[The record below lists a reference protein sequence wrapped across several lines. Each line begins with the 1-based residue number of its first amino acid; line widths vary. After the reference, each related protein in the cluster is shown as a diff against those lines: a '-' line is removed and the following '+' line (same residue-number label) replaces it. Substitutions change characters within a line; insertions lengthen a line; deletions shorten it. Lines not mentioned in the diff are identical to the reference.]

1 MYCSE
6 CGAKLKK
13 NAAFCGECGTKV
25 EKESEEREEKQTPK
39 KTKTVNSKKP
49 ISKKKKILIGVIVLV
64 VVALIGG
71 YCFLNNRFGPEGVAT
86 EYLEAMISND
96 AGRIYDSL
104 GLTGDTTFTSEEEFK
119 KVFEKSYNAFDD
131 VLNYKLVNV
140 SYNESK
146 LSANVEF
153 QIASENSEEDTVTI
167 RVIKNSKKKFL
178 IFDSWQ
184 VANVSDSLVV
194 KDYQISVPK
203 GSTVQVNE
211 ISLDS
216 KYLNSEKSTNELDV
230 YVIPQIFEASASI
243 KINLPYGIEVTDEM
257 DVSSYNTTYEADITL
272 EDLNDETVTK
282 LQDQMKSD
290 INALYANL
298 IAKKD
303 WNAVKESYSYGDA
316 SLINLQEEYQ
326 DLYEEL
332 VSDSDKTLKKFD
344 VTSLTLTKVAL
355 DDGKLK
361 VTARYNYTYTIDY
374 KNYNDEVKTKEG
386 KSSSSTT
393 ITYDYIE
400 NAFKMNNI
408 SGTVDYFSTW

>member
-25 EKESEEREEKQTPK
+25 KKESEEIKEKQTSKVKNEKPK
-39 KTKTVNSKKP
+39 KT
-49 ISKKKKILIGVIVLV
+49 ISKKQKILIGVIV
-64 VVALIGG
+64 VVALVLIGG

-86 EYLEAMISND
+86 EYLKAMISND
-96 AGRIYDSL
+96 ASRIYDSL
-104 GLTGDTTFTSEEEFK
+104 GLTGDTTFTSKET
-119 KVFEKSYNAFDD
+119 FEKIFAESSNAFDD
-131 VLNYKLVNV
+131 VLNYKLIDI

-146 LSANVEF
+146 LSANVKF
-153 QIASENSEEDTVTI
+153 QVASENSDEDTVTI

-203 GSTVQVNE
+203 GSTVQVNDV
-211 ISLDS
+211 SLDS
-216 KYLNSEKSTNELDV
+216 KYLNADKSTDELDV
-230 YVIPQIFEASASI
+230 YVLPQIFESDASI

-257 DVSSYNTTYEADITL
+257 NVSSYNTTYKANITL
-272 EDLNDETVTK
+272 NDLNDETVTK
-282 LQDQMKSD
+282 LQDQIKSD

-316 SLINLQEEYQ
+316 SLINLQDEYT
-326 DLYEEL
+326 DLYEEI
-332 VSDSDKTLKKFD
+332 VKDEDKTLKKFD
-344 VTSLTLTKVAL
+344 VSSVTLTKVTL
-355 DDGKLK
+355 DDGSLK
-361 VTARYNYTYTIDY
+361 VTAKYNYNYTIDY

-393 ITYDYIE
+393 ITYDYLE
-400 NAFKMNNI
+400 NAFKINNI

>member
-25 EKESEEREEKQTPK
+25 KKESEEIKEKQTSKAKNEKPK
-39 KTKTVNSKKP
+39 KT
-49 ISKKKKILIGVIVLV
+49 ISKKQKILIGVIV
-64 VVALIGG
+64 VVALVLIGG

-86 EYLEAMISND
+86 EYLKAMISND
-96 AGRIYDSL
+96 ASRIYDSL
-104 GLTGDTTFTSEEEFK
+104 GLTGDTTFTSKET
-119 KVFEKSYNAFDD
+119 FEKIFAESSNAFDD
-131 VLNYKLVNV
+131 VLNYKLIDI

-146 LSANVEF
+146 LSANVKF
-153 QIASENSEEDTVTI
+153 QVASENSDEDTVTI

-203 GSTVQVNE
+203 GSTVQVNDV
-211 ISLDS
+211 SLDS
-216 KYLNSEKSTNELDV
+216 KYLNADKSTDELDV
-230 YVIPQIFEASASI
+230 YVLPQIFESDASI

-257 DVSSYNTTYEADITL
+257 NVSSYNTTYKANITL
-272 EDLNDETVTK
+272 KDLNDETVTK
-282 LQDQMKSD
+282 LQDQIKSD

-316 SLINLQEEYQ
+316 SLINLQDEYT
-326 DLYEEL
+326 DLYEEI
-332 VSDSDKTLKKFD
+332 VTDEDKTLKKFD
-344 VTSLTLTKVAL
+344 VSSVTLTKVTL
-355 DDGKLK
+355 DDGSLK
-361 VTARYNYTYTIDY
+361 VTAKYNYNYTIDY

-393 ITYDYIE
+393 ITYDYLE
-400 NAFKMNNI
+400 NAFKINNI

>member
-25 EKESEEREEKQTPK
+25 KKESEEIKEKQTSKVKNEKPK
-39 KTKTVNSKKP
+39 KT
-49 ISKKKKILIGVIVLV
+49 ISKKQKILIGVIV
-64 VVALIGG
+64 VVALVLIGG

-86 EYLEAMISND
+86 EYLKAMISND
-96 AGRIYDSL
+96 ASRIYDSL
-104 GLTGDTTFTSEEEFK
+104 GLTGDTTFTSKET
-119 KVFEKSYNAFDD
+119 FEKILAESSNAFDD
-131 VLNYKLVNV
+131 VLNYKLIDI

-146 LSANVEF
+146 LSANVKF
-153 QIASENSEEDTVTI
+153 QVASENSDEDTVTI

-203 GSTVQVNE
+203 GSTVQVNDV
-211 ISLDS
+211 SLDS
-216 KYLNSEKSTNELDV
+216 KYLNADKSTDELDV
-230 YVIPQIFEASASI
+230 YVLPQIFESDASI

-257 DVSSYNTTYEADITL
+257 NVSSYNTTYKANITL
-272 EDLNDETVTK
+272 NDLNDETVTK
-282 LQDQMKSD
+282 LQDQIKSD

-316 SLINLQEEYQ
+316 SLINLQDEYT
-326 DLYEEL
+326 DLYEEI
-332 VSDSDKTLKKFD
+332 VTDEDKTLKKFD
-344 VTSLTLTKVAL
+344 VSSVTLTKVTL
-355 DDGKLK
+355 DDGSLK
-361 VTARYNYTYTIDY
+361 VTAKYNYNYTIDY

-393 ITYDYIE
+393 ITYDYLE
-400 NAFKMNNI
+400 NTFKINNI

>member
-13 NAAFCGECGTKV
+13 NAEFCGECGTKV

-119 KVFEKSYNAFDD
+119 KVFEESYNAFDD

-194 KDYQISVPK
+194 KDYQIPK
-203 GSTVQVNE
+203 
-211 ISLDS
+211 
-216 KYLNSEKSTNELDV
+216 
-230 YVIPQIFEASASI
+230 
-243 KINLPYGIEVTDEM
+243 
-257 DVSSYNTTYEADITL
+257 
-272 EDLNDETVTK
+272 
-282 LQDQMKSD
+282 
-290 INALYANL
+290 
-298 IAKKD
+298 
-303 WNAVKESYSYGDA
+303 
-316 SLINLQEEYQ
+316 NLQ
-326 DLYEEL
+326 
-332 VSDSDKTLKKFD
+332 
-344 VTSLTLTKVAL
+344 
-355 DDGKLK
+355 
-361 VTARYNYTYTIDY
+361 
-374 KNYNDEVKTKEG
+374 
-386 KSSSSTT
+386 
-393 ITYDYIE
+393 
-400 NAFKMNNI
+400 MN
-408 SGTVDYFSTW
+408 

>member
-1 MYCSE
+1 M
-6 CGAKLKK
+6 
-13 NAAFCGECGTKV
+13 
-25 EKESEEREEKQTPK
+25 
-39 KTKTVNSKKP
+39 
-49 ISKKKKILIGVIVLV
+49 
-64 VVALIGG
+64 
-71 YCFLNNRFGPEGVAT
+71 
-86 EYLEAMISND
+86 
-96 AGRIYDSL
+96 
-104 GLTGDTTFTSEEEFK
+104 
-119 KVFEKSYNAFDD
+119 
-131 VLNYKLVNV
+131 
-140 SYNESK
+140 
-146 LSANVEF
+146 
-153 QIASENSEEDTVTI
+153 
-167 RVIKNSKKKFL
+167 
-178 IFDSWQ
+178 
-184 VANVSDSLVV
+184 
-194 KDYQISVPK
+194 
-203 GSTVQVNE
+203 
-211 ISLDS
+211 
-216 KYLNSEKSTNELDV
+216 
-230 YVIPQIFEASASI
+230 
-243 KINLPYGIEVTDEM
+243 PYGIEVTDEM

>member
-25 EKESEEREEKQTPK
+25 KKESEEIKEKQTSKAKNEKPK
-39 KTKTVNSKKP
+39 KT
-49 ISKKKKILIGVIVLV
+49 ISKKQKILIGVIV
-64 VVALIGG
+64 VVALVLIGG
-71 YCFLNNRFGPEGVAT
+71 YCFLNNRFGPEGVAK
-86 EYLEAMISND
+86 EYLNARINND
-96 AGRIYDSL
+96 ASRIYDSL
-104 GLTGDTTFTSEEEFK
+104 GLTGDTTFTSKET
-119 KVFEKSYNAFDD
+119 FEKIFAESSNAFDD
-131 VLNYKLVNV
+131 VLNYKLIDI

-146 LSANVEF
+146 LSANVKF
-153 QIASENSEEDTVTI
+153 QVASENSDEDTVTI

-203 GSTVQVNE
+203 GSTVQVNDV
-211 ISLDS
+211 SLDS
-216 KYLNSEKSTNELDV
+216 KYLNADKSTDELDV
-230 YVIPQIFEASASI
+230 YVLPQIFESDASI

-257 DVSSYNTTYEADITL
+257 NVSSYNTTYKANITL
-272 EDLNDETVTK
+272 KDLNDETVTK
-282 LQDQMKSD
+282 LQDQIKSD

-316 SLINLQEEYQ
+316 SLINLQDEYT
-326 DLYEEL
+326 DLYEEI
-332 VSDSDKTLKKFD
+332 VTDEDKTLKKFD
-344 VTSLTLTKVAL
+344 VSSVTLTKVTL
-355 DDGKLK
+355 DDGSLK
-361 VTARYNYTYTIDY
+361 VTAKYNYNYTIDY

-393 ITYDYIE
+393 ITYDYLE
-400 NAFKMNNI
+400 NAFKINNI

>member
-25 EKESEEREEKQTPK
+25 KKESEEIKEKQTSKVKNEKPK
-39 KTKTVNSKKP
+39 KT
-49 ISKKKKILIGVIVLV
+49 ISKKQKILIGVIV
-64 VVALIGG
+64 VVALVLIGG

-86 EYLEAMISND
+86 EYLKAMISND
-96 AGRIYDSL
+96 ASRIYDSL
-104 GLTGDTTFTSEEEFK
+104 GLTGDTTFTSKET
-119 KVFEKSYNAFDD
+119 FEKIFAESSNAFDD
-131 VLNYKLVNV
+131 VLNYKLIDI

-146 LSANVEF
+146 LSANVKF
-153 QIASENSEEDTVTI
+153 QVASENSDEDTVTI

-203 GSTVQVNE
+203 GSTVQVNDV
-211 ISLDS
+211 SLDS
-216 KYLNSEKSTNELDV
+216 KYLNADKSTDELDV
-230 YVIPQIFEASASI
+230 YVLPQIFESDASI

-257 DVSSYNTTYEADITL
+257 NVSSYNTTYKANITL
-272 EDLNDETVTK
+272 NDLNDETVTK
-282 LQDQMKSD
+282 LQDQIKSD

-316 SLINLQEEYQ
+316 SLINLQDEYT
-326 DLYEEL
+326 DLCEKIVTDE
-332 VSDSDKTLKKFD
+332 DKTLKKFD
-344 VTSLTLTKVAL
+344 VSSVTLTKVTL
-355 DDGKLK
+355 DDGSLK
-361 VTARYNYTYTIDY
+361 VTAKYNYNYTIDY

-393 ITYDYIE
+393 ITYDYLE
-400 NAFKMNNI
+400 NTFKINNI

>member
-25 EKESEEREEKQTPK
+25 KKESEEIKEKQTSKVKNEKPK
-39 KTKTVNSKKP
+39 KT
-49 ISKKKKILIGVIVLV
+49 ISKKQKILIGVIV
-64 VVALIGG
+64 VVALVLIGG

-86 EYLEAMISND
+86 EYLKAMISND
-96 AGRIYDSL
+96 ASRIYDSL
-104 GLTGDTTFTSEEEFK
+104 GLTGDTTFTSKET
-119 KVFEKSYNAFDD
+119 FEKIFAESSNAFDD
-131 VLNYKLVNV
+131 VLNYKLIDI

-146 LSANVEF
+146 LSANVKF
-153 QIASENSEEDTVTI
+153 QVASENSDEDTVTI

-203 GSTVQVNE
+203 GSTVQVNDV
-211 ISLDS
+211 SLDS
-216 KYLNSEKSTNELDV
+216 KYLNADKSTDELDV
-230 YVIPQIFEASASI
+230 YVLPQIFESDASI

-257 DVSSYNTTYEADITL
+257 NVSSYNTTYKANITL
-272 EDLNDETVTK
+272 NDLNDETVTK
-282 LQDQMKSD
+282 LQDQIKSD

-316 SLINLQEEYQ
+316 SLINLQDEYT
-326 DLYEEL
+326 DLYEEI
-332 VSDSDKTLKKFD
+332 VTDEDKTLKKFD
-344 VTSLTLTKVAL
+344 VSSVTLTKVTL
-355 DDGKLK
+355 DDGSLK
-361 VTARYNYTYTIDY
+361 VTAKYNYNYTIDY

-393 ITYDYIE
+393 ITYDYLE
-400 NAFKMNNI
+400 NTFKINNI

>member
-1 MYCSE
+1 MYCRE
-6 CGAKLKK
+6 WWTKLKK

-25 EKESEEREEKQTPK
+25 KKESEEIKEKQTSKVKNEKPK
-39 KTKTVNSKKP
+39 KT
-49 ISKKKKILIGVIVLV
+49 ISKKQKILIGVIV
-64 VVALIGG
+64 VVALVLIGG

-86 EYLEAMISND
+86 EYLKAMISND
-96 AGRIYDSL
+96 ASRIYDSL
-104 GLTGDTTFTSEEEFK
+104 GLTGDTTFTSKET
-119 KVFEKSYNAFDD
+119 FEKIFAESSNAFDD
-131 VLNYKLVNV
+131 VLNYKLIDI

-146 LSANVEF
+146 LSANVKF
-153 QIASENSEEDTVTI
+153 QVASENSDEDTVTI

-203 GSTVQVNE
+203 GSTVQVNDV
-211 ISLDS
+211 SLDS
-216 KYLNSEKSTNELDV
+216 KYLNADKSTDELDV
-230 YVIPQIFEASASI
+230 YVLPQIFESDASI

-257 DVSSYNTTYEADITL
+257 NVSSYNTTYKANITL
-272 EDLNDETVTK
+272 NDLNDETVTK
-282 LQDQMKSD
+282 LQDQIKSD

-316 SLINLQEEYQ
+316 SLINLQDEYT
-326 DLYEEL
+326 DLYEEI
-332 VSDSDKTLKKFD
+332 VTDEDKTLKKFD
-344 VTSLTLTKVAL
+344 VSSVTLTKVTL
-355 DDGKLK
+355 DDGSLK
-361 VTARYNYTYTIDY
+361 VTAKYNYNYTIDY

-393 ITYDYIE
+393 ITYDYLE
-400 NAFKMNNI
+400 NTFKINNI

>member
-25 EKESEEREEKQTPK
+25 KKESEEIKEKQTSKVKNEKPK
-39 KTKTVNSKKP
+39 KT
-49 ISKKKKILIGVIVLV
+49 ISKKQKILIGVIV
-64 VVALIGG
+64 VVALVLIGG

-86 EYLEAMISND
+86 EYLKAMISND
-96 AGRIYDSL
+96 ASRIYDSL
-104 GLTGDTTFTSEEEFK
+104 GLTGDTTFTSKET
-119 KVFEKSYNAFDD
+119 FEKIFAESSNAFDD
-131 VLNYKLVNV
+131 VLNYKLIDI

-146 LSANVEF
+146 LSANVKF
-153 QIASENSEEDTVTI
+153 QVASENSDEDTVTI

-203 GSTVQVNE
+203 GSTVQVNDV
-211 ISLDS
+211 SLDS
-216 KYLNSEKSTNELDV
+216 KYLNADKSTDELDV
-230 YVIPQIFEASASI
+230 YVLPQIFESDASI

-257 DVSSYNTTYEADITL
+257 NVSSYNTTYKANITL
-272 EDLNDETVTK
+272 KDLNDETVTK
-282 LQDQMKSD
+282 LQDQIKSD

-316 SLINLQEEYQ
+316 SLINLQDEYT
-326 DLYEEL
+326 DLYEEI
-332 VSDSDKTLKKFD
+332 VTDEDKTLKKFD
-344 VTSLTLTKVAL
+344 VSSVTLTKVTL
-355 DDGKLK
+355 DDGSLK
-361 VTARYNYTYTIDY
+361 VTAKYNYNYTIDY

-393 ITYDYIE
+393 ITYDYLE
-400 NAFKMNNI
+400 NAFKINNI

>member
-25 EKESEEREEKQTPK
+25 KKESEEIKEKQTSKVKNEKPK
-39 KTKTVNSKKP
+39 KT
-49 ISKKKKILIGVIVLV
+49 ISKKQKILIGVIV
-64 VVALIGG
+64 VVALVLIGG

-86 EYLEAMISND
+86 EYLKAMISND
-96 AGRIYDSL
+96 ASRIYDSL
-104 GLTGDTTFTSEEEFK
+104 GLTGDTTFTSKET
-119 KVFEKSYNAFDD
+119 FEKIFAESSNAFDD
-131 VLNYKLVNV
+131 VLNYKLIDI

-146 LSANVEF
+146 LSANVKF
-153 QIASENSEEDTVTI
+153 QVASENSDEDTVTI

-203 GSTVQVNE
+203 GSTVQVNDV
-211 ISLDS
+211 SLDS
-216 KYLNSEKSTNELDV
+216 KYLNADKSTDELDV
-230 YVIPQIFEASASI
+230 YVLPQIFESDASI

-257 DVSSYNTTYEADITL
+257 NVSSYNTTYKANITL
-272 EDLNDETVTK
+272 NDLNDETVTK
-282 LQDQMKSD
+282 LQDQIKSD

-316 SLINLQEEYQ
+316 SLINLQDEYT
-326 DLYEEL
+326 DLYEEI
-332 VSDSDKTLKKFD
+332 VTDEDKTLKKFD
-344 VTSLTLTKVAL
+344 VSSVTLTKVTL
-355 DDGKLK
+355 DDGSLK
-361 VTARYNYTYTIDY
+361 VTAKYNYNYTIDY

-393 ITYDYIE
+393 ITYDYLE
-400 NAFKMNNI
+400 NAFKINNI

>member
-25 EKESEEREEKQTPK
+25 KKESEEIKEKQTSKVKNEKPK
-39 KTKTVNSKKP
+39 KT
-49 ISKKKKILIGVIVLV
+49 ISKKQKILIGVIV
-64 VVALIGG
+64 VVALVLIGG

-86 EYLEAMISND
+86 EYLKAMISND
-96 AGRIYDSL
+96 ASRIYDSL
-104 GLTGDTTFTSEEEFK
+104 GLTGDTTFTSKET
-119 KVFEKSYNAFDD
+119 FEKIFAESSNAFDD
-131 VLNYKLVNV
+131 VLNYKLIDI

-146 LSANVEF
+146 LSANVKF
-153 QIASENSEEDTVTI
+153 QVASENSDEDTVTI

-184 VANVSDSLVV
+184 VSNVSDSLVV

-203 GSTVQVNE
+203 GSTVQVNDV
-211 ISLDS
+211 SLDS
-216 KYLNSEKSTNELDV
+216 KYLNADKSTDELDV
-230 YVIPQIFEASASI
+230 YVLPQIFESDASI

-257 DVSSYNTTYEADITL
+257 NVSSYNTTYKANITL
-272 EDLNDETVTK
+272 NDLNDETVTK
-282 LQDQMKSD
+282 LQDQIKSD

-316 SLINLQEEYQ
+316 SLINLQDEYT
-326 DLYEEL
+326 DLYEEI
-332 VSDSDKTLKKFD
+332 VKDEDKTLKKFD
-344 VTSLTLTKVAL
+344 VSSVTLTKVTL
-355 DDGKLK
+355 DDGSLK
-361 VTARYNYTYTIDY
+361 VTAKYNYNYTIDY

-393 ITYDYIE
+393 ITYDYLE
-400 NAFKMNNI
+400 NTFKINNI

>member
-25 EKESEEREEKQTPK
+25 KKESEEIKEKQTSKVKNEKPK
-39 KTKTVNSKKP
+39 KT
-49 ISKKKKILIGVIVLV
+49 ISKKQKILIGVIV
-64 VVALIGG
+64 VVALVLIGG

-86 EYLEAMISND
+86 EYLKAMISND
-96 AGRIYDSL
+96 ASRIYDSL
-104 GLTGDTTFTSEEEFK
+104 GLTGDTTFTSKET
-119 KVFEKSYNAFDD
+119 FEKIFAESSNAFDD
-131 VLNYKLVNV
+131 VLNYKLIDI

-146 LSANVEF
+146 LSANVKF
-153 QIASENSEEDTVTI
+153 QVASENSDEDTVTI

-203 GSTVQVNE
+203 GSTVQVNDV
-211 ISLDS
+211 SLDS
-216 KYLNSEKSTNELDV
+216 KYLNADKSTDELDV
-230 YVIPQIFEASASI
+230 YVLPQIFESDASI

-257 DVSSYNTTYEADITL
+257 NVSSYNTTYKANITL
-272 EDLNDETVTK
+272 NDLNDETVTK
-282 LQDQMKSD
+282 LQDQIKSD

-316 SLINLQEEYQ
+316 SLINLQDEYT
-326 DLYEEL
+326 DLYEEI
-332 VSDSDKTLKKFD
+332 VKDEDKTLKKFD
-344 VTSLTLTKVAL
+344 VSSVTLTKVTL
-355 DDGKLK
+355 DDGSLK
-361 VTARYNYTYTIDY
+361 VTAKYNYNYTIDY

-393 ITYDYIE
+393 ITYDYLE
-400 NAFKMNNI
+400 NTFKINNI